1 MATQPQNCVF
11 KIPFGK
17 NMKEKYVFCVPCY
30 VLFVWESAFCD
41 QNTVFPVVA
50 FHSRRLLND
59 NKQLLLLNVRF
70 NVRLLEK
77 RRLNFQT

>member
-41 QNTVFPVVA
+41 QNTVP
-50 FHSRRLLND
+50 SSLGDYSMTLNNCSFSTYVSKCISLKGD
-59 NKQLLLLNVRF
+59 VETFKPN
-70 NVRLLEK
+70 
-77 RRLNFQT
+77 